1 MKKELNLQEKKE
13 VKQTKKNQSSLVL
26 REDSKG
32 LDRQELDCWQ
42 LMKGLILFLLLCLVH
57 NSCCL
62 F

>member
-42 LMKGLILFLLLCLVH
+42 LMKGLILFL
-57 NSCCL
+57 
-62 F
+62 